1 MNISA
6 LIADGALWLAL
17 PIAVAAGLVSFLSP
31 CVLPLVPGYLGFIG
45 GAVAPRPAAM
55 RAPLPA
61 GARTIGRDADDS
73 APDVL
78 VSTDSPRAGE
88 GQSPGEGTDVA
99 SAEVQPGRGRLVL
112 GTLLFIAG
120 FTVVFM
126 AINIF
131 GGSLGR
137 FFIEY
142 TDLITRVL
150 GIVVILLGLV
160 FIGVFGFAQRIARPQ
175 IRSSLGLVGAPLLG
189 LALGVGWAPCIGPT
203 LSAILA
209 MSWNFGDPVRA
220 GMLGLAYSL
229 GLGIPFILLA
239 LGFGWATR
247 SVAFLRRHIRTV
259 NLIGGALLVIL
270 GLLMVTGV
278 WTAIMAQLQGVFLSV
293 PLPL

>member
-45 GAVAPRPAAM
+45 GAVAPRSAPVRAA
-55 RAPLPA
+55 APV
-61 GARTIGRDADDS
+61 GARTIGPRANDS

-78 VSTDSPRAGE
+78 VRADSPRVDAGGAVGE
-88 GQSPGEGTDVA
+88 GDATGVRPA
-99 SAEVQPGRGRLVL
+99 RGRLVL

-131 GGSLGR
+131 GGTLGR
-137 FFIEY
+137 FFVEY

-150 GIVVILLGLV
+150 GVVVILLGLV

-189 LALGVGWAPCIGPT
+189 LALGIGWAPCIGPT

-229 GLGIPFILLA
+229 GLGIPFVLLA

-247 SVAFLRRHIRTV
+247 SVAYLRRHIRTV
-259 NLIGGALLVIL
+259 NLVGGALLVVL